1 MQIEQTGEHEY
12 LVRLTEAE
20 DQVQF
25 LIRAEPPVLARLG
38 FQPAQEAQVVTAT
51 AALLIRRQLA
61 ADLPEVVDLDDV
73 AAGYEDYLD
82 ELTQAVP

>member
-25 LIRAEPPVLARLG
+25 LIRAAPPVLAKLG
-38 FQPAQEAQVVTAT
+38 FQPHQEAQVVTAT
-51 AALLIRRQLA
+51 AAFLIRRQLA

-73 AAGYEDYLD
+73 AAVYDDYLD
-82 ELTQAVP
+82 QLTKGLP